1 MTGNETSNVKHVI
14 PEPHE
19 IWKKLNMFEFL
30 LFHFCFLFI
39 FGHENKMPEYQT
51 CFSRASENKYNKTC
65 LYSWCSISPL
75 IVFFCCLYLFP
86 EMKR

>member
-19 IWKKLNMFEFL
+19 IWKKLNKFEFL

-51 CFSRASENKYNKTC
+51 CFSRAFLMEHQGYTHAL
-65 LYSWCSISPL
+65 LYI
-75 IVFFCCLYLFP
+75 FCEALG
-86 EMKR
+86 KDV